1 MPTPDFD
8 EDFQDEEEFYSS
20 LSESDER
27 RIREALLAQVADI
40 VADKAI
46 LTAPPEKRLK
56 YAQLVEIAETDMQH
70 ADIEEIIFV
79 LTVFG
84 YDIEITINPNEPA
97 DGDDRIIVTA
107 LPNGQS
113 YL

>member
-1 MPTPDFD
+1 MAIPDFD

-20 LSESDER
+20 LSASDEK
-27 RIREALLAQVADI
+27 RIREVLLEQVADI

-46 LTAPPEKRLK
+46 LTAPPEKKLK

-79 LTVFG
+79 LTIFG
-84 YDIEITINPNEPA
+84 YDVEITINPNEPS
-97 DGDDRIIVTA
+97 GGSDRIIVTT
-107 LPNGQS
+107 LPNGKS
-113 YL
+113 YI